1 MIKNLTECIYRSRN
15 FYLFCN
21 LRW

>member
-21 LRW
+21 FRW

>member
-1 MIKNLTECIYRSRN
+1 MIKNLTECIYRIRN